1 MDNNITIVDLAR
13 IKSLIDLACERGA
26 FRANEMKTVG
36 ETYDRL
42 TAFLESVVSQA
53 KNDQETTTNNA
64 QGETT

>member
-53 KNDQETTTNNA
+53 KNDQELTTNNA